1 MKHISLVYVVD
12 DQGLVLFASTIYT
25 LEKRIQSFH
34 KKNGIR
40 YPFAKNITTNSTIRE
55 MIIWHQRT
63 LPFSNG
69 LKKIIG

>member
-1 MKHISLVYVVD
+1 MKHKSLVYAVD
-12 DQGLVLFASTIYT
+12 DQGMVLFASTIYT

-55 MIIWHQRT
+55 MITWHQRI
-63 LPFSNG
+63 LPFPDG
-69 LKKIIG
+69 LKRIIG